1 MIFGKEKEKDE
12 INKLLKK
19 YNKILIIT
27 EKILILNQA
36 QTLFYNQ

>member
-19 YNKILIIT
+19 KYNKILIIT
-27 EKILILNQA
+27 GKKF
-36 QTLFYNQ
+36 LF